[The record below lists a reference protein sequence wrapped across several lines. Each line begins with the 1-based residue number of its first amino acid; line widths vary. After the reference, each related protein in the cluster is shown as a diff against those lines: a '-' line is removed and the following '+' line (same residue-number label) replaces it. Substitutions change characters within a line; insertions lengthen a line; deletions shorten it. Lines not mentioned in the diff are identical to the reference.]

1 MARFHS
7 YQTADPDEL
16 PVRSGDHSRD
26 RHGLS
31 SGTIHPGNLSLTHG
45 RLRSSR
51 RSQTCPIG
59 ATPQEV
65 PVVGMPGT
73 RVLPILFQER
83 SEDYARLSR
92 RLSTRRTVSPRP
104 ESWGRRRSLSPPGIL
119 LAPCFILEHDP
130 RAGPPKV
137 VPCHRDWLLLCSTEL
152 RSGIRF
158 QIPTP
163 RAAKHGNRD
172 PFLSW
177 RQLGSSQA
185 PKGTLRRS
193 WHPSFWGNG
202 PNTFFGNES
211 QLHGV
216 CALGAGFGSLGH
228 GLTRGLSCA

>member
-1 MARFHS
+1 MKAGV
-7 YQTADPDEL
+7 ADL
-16 PVRSGDHSRD
+16 V
-26 RHGLS
+26 
-31 SGTIHPGNLSLTHG
+31 PGAQRG
-45 RLRSSR
+45 R
-51 RSQTCPIG
+51 CPTEQQ
-59 ATPQEV
+59 A
-65 PVVGMPGT
+65 
-73 RVLPILFQER
+73 
-83 SEDYARLSR
+83 
-92 RLSTRRTVSPRP
+92 LSTSDSVPETGVLGAGDGACHPRGSFWP
-104 ESWGRRRSLSPPGIL
+104 PASSWTT
-119 LAPCFILEHDP
+119 DP
-130 RAGPPKV
+130 SAGPPKV